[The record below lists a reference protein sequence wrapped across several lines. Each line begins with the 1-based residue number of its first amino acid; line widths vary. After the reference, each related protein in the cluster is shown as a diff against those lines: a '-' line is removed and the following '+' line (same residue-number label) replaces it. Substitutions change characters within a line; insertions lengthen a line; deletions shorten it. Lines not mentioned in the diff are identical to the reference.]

1 MPRKA
6 VQWDVPRGEGNPTKS
21 PLVNQVIKN
30 VKKAEIRKEGASPKA
45 RRELEYNEYLLLLT
59 LIRKSDHKDR
69 FLISS
74 LLCLQWQLIGRVDDL
89 SNVRF
94 DNFHFNMH
102 QPDALMAQ
110 LTWSKNILEERDS
123 PVQIVLPSND
133 PRMCALLNL
142 VMYMETYSHRNLAHD
157 EPLFGSN
164 KGKAFFNRYLKSI
177 FQADAFENIDV
188 SKLGTHSLRKGS
200 TTYASRACAHKDYV
214 DRRGRWRG
222 HKRQVD
228 TYISMTLPFPDAEI
242 STILCGPSGACRYT
256 AREGVSVPAVELGKE
271 LCPNT
276 LAGLVKI
283 FLLFWCVHLS
293 GRHVSLI
300 QKNFH

>member
-30 VKKAEIRKEGASPKA
+30 VKKAEIRKEGVSPKA

-74 LLCLQWQLIGRVDDL
+74 LLCLQWQLIGRIDDL
-89 SNVRF
+89 SNVRY

-123 PVQIVLPSND
+123 P
-133 PRMCALLNL
+133 
-142 VMYMETYSHRNLAHD
+142 Y
-157 EPLFGSN
+157 
-164 KGKAFFNRYLKSI
+164 K
-177 FQADAFENIDV
+177 
-188 SKLGTHSLRKGS
+188 
-200 TTYASRACAHKDYV
+200 
-214 DRRGRWRG
+214 
-222 HKRQVD
+222 
-228 TYISMTLPFPDAEI
+228 
-242 STILCGPSGACRYT
+242 
-256 AREGVSVPAVELGKE
+256 
-271 LCPNT
+271 
-276 LAGLVKI
+276 
-283 FLLFWCVHLS
+283 
-293 GRHVSLI
+293 
-300 QKNFH
+300 